1 MLKLQK
7 EKNKINEILL
17 LGVFSLICLSFS
29 IFRTVYTDTNVFL
42 FLNWNLFLAFI
53 PWALTSIAITIPKL
67 QNNRVVVTVILLIWL
82 LFFPNALYILTDL
95 FHLGFKSSMPLWFDL
110 ILILTFSW
118 TGLLYG
124 FFSLWDI
131 EIILGKK
138 INPKLIIVISIVF
151 LFVGSFGISVG
162 RYLRWNS
169 WDIIKAPLQLFYDI
183 SNEIVNPLENQRAW
197 GMTLFMGIF
206 LNMIYWSFKLIKRR
220 EL

>member
-7 EKNKINEILL
+7 GKHKTNEILL
-17 LGVFSLICLSFS
+17 LSIFSLICLSFS

-53 PWALTSIAITIPKL
+53 PWALTTVAISVPKL
-67 QNNRVVVTVILLIWL
+67 QNNRVVVTVTLLIWV

-95 FHLGFKSSMPLWFDL
+95 FHLGLKSSMPVWFDL
-110 ILILTFSW
+110 VLILTFSW

-131 EIILGKK
+131 EILLRKK
-138 INPKLIIVISIVF
+138 MNPNLVIIISIVF
-151 LFVGSFGISVG
+151 LFVASFGIYVG

-169 WDIIKAPLQLFYDI
+169 WDIIKAPLELFCDI
-183 SNEIVNPLENQRAW
+183 SNEIVNPVENQRAW

-206 LNMIYWSFKLIKRR
+206 LNMIYWTFKLIKRR